1 MRCATS
7 CASVNSAS
15 GNDGDTAVTAMALSC
30 NASYAAFASKE
41 LSTPPEKATTTLSIE
56 RKILRSFSSLSSSVT
71 VVVIRVPL
79 EMMPALAVPAGPPL
93 PLGSRH
99 DRNCAREA
107 PLPRAQS
114 PALHPGVSRRQ
125 TRQDDNNAPLAG
137 AAPRDAGTARSSA
150 GHTARSAAPA
160 WSQRSLLALHQGL
173 PSDRTSCASSRPTP

>member
-56 RKILRSFSSLSSSVT
+56 RKIARSFSSFSSSMA
-71 VVVIRVPL
+71 VVVIGVPL
-79 EMMPALAVPAGPPL
+79 EMTPVLAVSAGPQRP
-93 PLGSRH
+93 PGSPH
-99 DRNCAREA
+99 DRNCVREA

-114 PALHPGVSRRQ
+114 RALRPGVSMRQ
-125 TRQDDNNAPLAG
+125 THQDDNSAPRAG
-137 AAPRDAGTARSSA
+137 AAPRDAGTVRLSA
-150 GHTARSAAPA
+150 GHIARSADAA
-160 WSQRSLLALHQGL
+160 WSRRSPQALHPAPPL
-173 PSDRTSCASSRPTP
+173 IRTWYAS